1 MAHGCG
7 IAMRR
12 RVERLNKVIK
22 QEIST
27 LLERQV
33 NDPRL
38 DSLISVTRV
47 SVSPDLKHA
56 RVFVSILGDRDN
68 RREMLAGFNSA
79 SGYLRR
85 ELGPR
90 LHIRAVPELSFEY
103 DDSLEQGARV
113 LDLIGQVSED
123 SPGES

>member
-1 MAHGCG
+1 
-7 IAMRR
+7 MRR

-22 QEIST
+22 QEISA
-27 LLERQV
+27 LLEREV

-47 SVSPDLKHA
+47 SLSPDLKHA
-56 RVFVSILGDRDN
+56 RVFVSILGDEDHRCK
-68 RREMLAGFNSA
+68 MLAGFNSA
-79 SGYLRR
+79 SGFLRR

-90 LHIRAVPELSFEY
+90 LHMRAVPQLSFEY

-113 LDLIGQVSED
+113 LDLIGQVSSDNRLE
-123 SPGES
+123 